1 MQHPRNTVMMI
12 AAANVSWRAVLVL
25 LSPLRCKLNRGS
37 WSLACL
43 MLVMIF
49 LMLSWRFDSVRF
61 SECRWSARVLMCMSP
76 NVVWRFVS
84 PSSIILF
91 RVLIWVVCDIVCW
104 FELVCIIVD
113 VVMEQFVPNCMKLIP
128 VCMEVVSLGV
138 CGHLISALSG
148 RAVNIV
154 ATLGLIIIRW
164 CRLVVTSILGLQRLV
179 VSLLKLCRA
188 IDFSQLL
195 P

>member
-1 MQHPRNTVMMI
+1 MII
-12 AAANVSWRAVLVL
+12 AAAMVSCRAVLVF
-25 LSPLRCKLNRGS
+25 LSPLRCRLNRGS

-61 SECRWSARVLMCMSP
+61 NECRWSARVLMCMSP

-84 PSSIILF
+84 PSSIIWF
-91 RVLIWVVCDIVCW
+91 RVLIWVVWVIACW
-104 FELVCIIVD
+104 FELVCIMVD
-113 VVMEQFVPNCMKLIP
+113 VVMEQFVFSWIKFIP
-128 VCMEVVSLGV
+128 VCMEVVSFGV

-148 RAVNIV
+148 RAVNMV
-154 ATLGLIIIRW
+154 ATLGLIIMHW

-179 VSLLKLCRA
+179 VSLLKLCKA